1 MSAIDVDQI
10 ASQAAQK
17 MLEVLAGTGKQV
29 VGYAEAEAKKLATS
43 AAEIALLR
51 VKGEITDEEAQL
63 HLDIQK
69 HASRA
74 VLMGIEGIS
83 LIGAEQAINGALS
96 VIGNAIRAATGLALF
111 A

>member
-1 MSAIDVDQI
+1 MSGIDVDAV

-17 MLEVLAGTGKQV
+17 MLQVLTGTGKEV

-51 VKGEITDEEAQL
+51 ASGQITDEEAKL

-74 VLMGIEGIS
+74 VLLGIEGIS
-83 LIGAEQAINGALS
+83 LLGAEEAINGALS
-96 VIGNAIRAATGLALF
+96 VIGDAIHKATGLALF